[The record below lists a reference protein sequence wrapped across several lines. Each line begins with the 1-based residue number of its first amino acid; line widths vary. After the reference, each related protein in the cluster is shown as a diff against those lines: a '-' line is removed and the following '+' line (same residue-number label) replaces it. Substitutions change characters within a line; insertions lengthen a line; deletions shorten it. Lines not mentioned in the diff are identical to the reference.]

1 VRAKDISFDAAERF
15 VDNERDAYCRRE
27 MKDRVAVRDQA
38 LHHTHVRDRTIHE
51 VEEWITQ
58 QMGDVASLSSGEIVE
73 NRNRMP
79 LRQQSLGEMRA
90 DEPRPASN
98 QETL

>member
-1 VRAKDISFDAAERF
+1 
-15 VDNERDAYCRRE
+15 
-27 MKDRVAVRDQA
+27 
-38 LHHTHVRDRTIHE
+38 
-51 VEEWITQ
+51 VEQWITQ